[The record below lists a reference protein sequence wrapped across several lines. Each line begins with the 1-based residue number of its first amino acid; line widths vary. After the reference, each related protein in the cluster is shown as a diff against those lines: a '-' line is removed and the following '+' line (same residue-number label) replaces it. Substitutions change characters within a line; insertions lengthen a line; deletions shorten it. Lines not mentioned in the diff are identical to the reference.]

1 MNNGS
6 SKKNTIMLANIDT
19 NVKEEQERSV
29 FRVELVKG
37 FQVEQIRIP
46 RINNI
51 VHSSLPKIE
60 NPSSETKPK
69 LEVFVLDL

>member
-1 MNNGS
+1 MNYGS
-6 SKKNTIMLANIDT
+6 SEKNTIMLANIDT
-19 NVKEEQERSV
+19 SVKEEKERSV
-29 FRVELVKG
+29 FRVELARV
-37 FQVEQIRIP
+37 FEIEQIRIP

-69 LEVFVLDL
+69 VEVFVLDE